1 MPMKRK
7 ARLILYAFIL
17 SLALFVGSLITGMRA
32 WTGALA
38 TAALALAAVY
48 AMSHPVL
55 KSFAFTAWVFAFVAA
70 SMFYPAAFGTWF
82 GADLR
87 VLIVPLIQVIMF
99 GMGTTLSARDFGR
112 VLTTPGPILIC
123 VALHFTVM
131 PLVGWSIAT
140 VFGFGPE
147 VAAGIILIGS
157 VSSGVASNVMSYLAG
172 GNVPLS
178 VTITATT
185 TLIAP
190 FVTPL
195 WMKFLAGRLIPVNV
209 VEMMLSMLS
218 MIVVPIVAGLVANR
232 VLYGEKGR
240 GRRPAALAA
249 LAAGTTALGVAGIF
263 LRTAALGVLAPLKG
277 GLVVGLLL
285 VGLAA
290 AARLAAAVWLKAE
303 GNWMDKALPA
313 VSMFGI
319 CLIIGIITARS
330 RDQLLSVG
338 AGLFGAAILH
348 NGLGYLLGYWGGR
361 LARFDESSCRT
372 VAFEVGM
379 QNGGMASGIAM
390 DVLRSTSAALAPAI
404 FGPWMNISGSVLAN
418 WWRRRPVKA
427 APANS
432 EVGQ

>member
-1 MPMKRK
+1 MARRRK
-7 ARLILYAFIL
+7 ILLAAFL
-17 SLALFVGSLITGMRA
+17 VSLAMFLGSLIAGART

-38 TAALALAAVY
+38 TAALAFAALY

-55 KSFAFTAWVFAFVAA
+55 KSFAFTAWVFVFVAA
-70 SMFYPAAFGTWF
+70 SMFFPAAFGTWF

-195 WMKFLAGRLIPVNV
+195 WMKFLAGRLVPIHI

-218 MIVVPIVAGLVANR
+218 MIVVPIAAGLVANR
-232 VLYGEKGR
+232 VLYGEKSR
-240 GRRPAALAA
+240 TRRPAALAA
-249 LAAGTTALGVAGIF
+249 LAMGATGAGIAGIF
-263 LRTAALGVLAPLKG
+263 LRPALLGAFAPLKG

-285 VGLAA
+285 IGIAA
-290 AARLAAAVWLKAE
+290 GAQLVAAVWLKAE
-303 GNWMDKALPA
+303 GKWVDKALPS

-361 LARFDESSCRT
+361 AARFDESSCRT

-418 WWRRRPVKA
+418 WWRRRPAKH
-427 APANS
+427 
-432 EVGQ
+432 GQS